1 MMKGIRR
8 NQKGTVL
15 LTVLCFTTMCMV
27 IAAIALR
34 ISNRAN
40 AQSTENVMKS
50 QAQITAEHYLEKYL
64 STFPTVTGS
73 DGEVRYNYDSLRTI
87 AGANEENP
95 ATITISVKQASNLSE
110 VNVSNANLATTAAY
124 GGNCTIY
131 VYKTGSGGIV
141 VKSMGDYDGQT
152 GLASAYFYGEAPSAS
167 LNKNAIETCGAY
179 GVGDTAEVS
188 GDILLS
194 YVDPNVTI
202 RFKNNNG
209 DYHSNYKLNG
219 NLYNNDE
226 PVRFRDTLQGNAPTI
241 TVEGYIYFYQM
252 DIQTTVGKTDANGK
266 HATDSGYDL
275 NHLLNKNGYINC
287 DKKIFLSC
295 IKSGNI
301 FGGDKKPIDFYC
313 RGMVLGKI
321 PQTAYGSYNAAAV
334 AKFKQDIET
343 IFQSTDEN
351 AAGPTIYGNIYCYK
365 RAGGTISDDGD
376 FIANTMNSQTIHGDL
391 VVDGNIYIMGAP
403 LTVTGNV
410 YCTGTVTGD
419 IKDSAGKYFNKAD
432 GSTPDRAISK
442 TLPSD
447 ARSIQPLMNYSPGL
461 YVYGTNENPT
471 IYSPQNYKEQ
481 NPYKMYQQND
491 VKSKFFK
498 DKYLAA
504 LENTLATSGVATGYV
519 DDSKDNIVGKEIHIK
534 KSCRLNPVQI
544 GVGIGG
550 ANDGAKFIVD
560 VVDQDIW
567 ILLPATPGAT
577 PAANSANLM
586 RARFMVNNPG
596 DGHHCYFVFYNYD
609 SSAYSLAGFD
619 NEDDYYKSA
628 DGKDDA
634 AIYYERQAGD
644 FPAETIFQI
653 APNTGGKC
661 SIFTSD
667 FAGWD
672 SQNPTNADAE
682 TNIVFL
688 VPDDFTLELGDGG
701 FITKMQAVVYG
712 PLATFNPRIN
722 TGNKV
727 YGQVKVNY
735 YNTDGASQDPE
746 SMRFNDLSKDSI
758 LHSFLTQ
765 GAAGGGIL
773 NLQYYIRHK

>member
-179 GVGDTAEVS
+179 GVGETACVS

-194 YVDPNVTI
+194 YVDPNVNVK
-202 RFKNNNG
+202 FKNNNG
-209 DYHSNYKLNG
+209 AYECNFKTNG
-219 NLYNNDE
+219 NLSNNPE
-226 PVRFRDTLQGNAPTI
+226 NVRFTDTVQGNAPTI
-241 TVEGYIYFYQM
+241 TAEGYMFFTQLDIY
-252 DIQTTVGKTDANGK
+252 TSVGKTDAAGK
-266 HATDSGYDL
+266 HAGDTGYDK
-275 NHLLNKNGYINC
+275 NNLLNKNGYLNC
-287 DKKIFLSC
+287 DHKIFLEQSAN
-295 IKSGNI
+295 NI
-301 FGGDKKPIDFYC
+301 GRAGKPIDIYC
-313 RGMVLGKI
+313 RGAVVGLM
-321 PQTAYGSYNAAAV
+321 PTEAYGGYTATAAS
-334 AKFKQDIET
+334 KFKQDIET
-343 IFQSTDEN
+343 MF
-351 AAGPTIYGNIYCYK
+351 GLPTHANNSGDQKMNGNFYCYK

-376 FIANTMNSQTIHGDL
+376 FIVNTQNSYTINGDL
-391 VVDGNIYIMGAP
+391 VVDGNIYVNGAD
-403 LTVTGNV
+403 LVVTGNV
-410 YCTGTVTGD
+410 YCTGTVTGK
-419 IKDSAGKYFNKAD
+419 IKDSSGKQFN
-432 GSTPDRAISK
+432 TPGGKAISK

-447 ARSIQPLMNYSPGL
+447 ARSIQPPMNYSPGL

-471 IYSPQNYKEQ
+471 IYSPQNYKSQ
-481 NPYKMYQQND
+481 TPYKMYQQND
-491 VKSKFFK
+491 VKSKYFK
-498 DKYLAA
+498 DNYLAA
-504 LENTLATSGVATGYV
+504 LEKTLATPGVATGYV

-550 ANDGAKFIVD
+550 ANDGAKFVVD
-560 VVDQDIW
+560 VDAQDIW

-586 RARFMVNNPG
+586 RARFMVKNPKN
-596 DGHHCYFVFYNYD
+596 GHHCYFVFYNYD

-634 AIYYERQAGD
+634 SIYYERQAGD
-644 FPAETIFQI
+644 FAEETLFQI
-653 APNTGGKC
+653 APNTSGKFG
-661 SIFTSD
+661 IFTND

-688 VPDDFTLELGDGG
+688 VPDDFTLELGAGG
-701 FITKMQAVVYG
+701 FLTKIQAVVYG

-735 YNTDGASQDPE
+735 YNTDGASNIDE

-765 GAAGGGIL
+765 GASGGGIL